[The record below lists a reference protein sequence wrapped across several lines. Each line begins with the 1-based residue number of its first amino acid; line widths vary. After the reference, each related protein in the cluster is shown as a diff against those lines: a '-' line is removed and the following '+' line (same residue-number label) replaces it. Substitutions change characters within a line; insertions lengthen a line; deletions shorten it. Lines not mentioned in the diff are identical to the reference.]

1 MQSVQLNRV
10 IRLIR
15 RTGEKVMVMDN
26 ESEEVMALMSLGSYE
41 KMLSGSRAVEEM
53 TEEELLDRIN
63 RDIAVWRANN
73 KDEDLSENE
82 EEPEREIFTKVAE
95 KKPENVNVME
105 TMKEIRV
112 NPAVSKNFDLNI
124 NTENEESL
132 KDVLNTE
139 EEEKFYIEPVE

>member
-1 MQSVQLNRV
+1 
-10 IRLIR
+10 
-15 RTGEKVMVMDN
+15 MVMDN

-105 TMKEIRV
+105 TMKEICV

>member
-105 TMKEIRV
+105 TMKG
-112 NPAVSKNFDLNI
+112 
-124 NTENEESL
+124 
-132 KDVLNTE
+132 
-139 EEEKFYIEPVE
+139 